1 MKHKEKRKLHGIIDI
16 PEPSL
21 SDNVPYSDNADSNA
35 SGEQN
40 ILNGA
45 QISSLLDIVRL
56 YSEGGLS
63 AENAVSIISSTLGI
77 SEDNAKRFVGN
88 GEING

>member
-1 MKHKEKRKLHGIIDI
+1 MYLQGIIDI

-63 AENAVSIISSTLGI
+63 AENSVSIIYSTLGI

>member
-1 MKHKEKRKLHGIIDI
+1 MQGIIDI

-21 SDNVPYSDNADSNA
+21 SDNTDSNN

>member
-1 MKHKEKRKLHGIIDI
+1 MYLQGIIDI
-16 PEPSL
+16 TEPSL

-45 QISSLLDIVRL
+45 QISSLLDIVRVK
-56 YSEGGLS
+56 YESEK
-63 AENAVSIISSTLGI
+63 STSRTI
-77 SEDNAKRFVGN
+77 
-88 GEING
+88 